1 MNWKWSF
8 TVIACALCYL
18 SLSILLLFQ
27 LHFKFFGICWPQQV
41 VWYFTLSWHSR
52 CWMGMNLVFAP
63 GSSGV
68 SSERGCMDSEADIQ
82 FQFLCVTLKK
92 SPSLTS
98 TFLALRGMWC
108 TRLKAL
114 FALRLLYLVITSSSS
129 LQMKM
134 HSDCLSITI
143 LNLKILHA

>member
-1 MNWKWSF
+1 MFVHTGLLPKSPLILSPVISCPVEELTQINELEMIF
-8 TVIACALCYL
+8 HGDCLCPVLLITVYFVI
-18 SLSILLLFQ
+18 FQ

-52 CWMGMNLVFAP
+52 CWMEMNLVFAP
-63 GSSGV
+63 GSGGI
-68 SSERGCMDSEADIQ
+68 SSERGCMDSEADIR

-108 TRLKAL
+108 TR
-114 FALRLLYLVITSSSS
+114 
-129 LQMKM
+129 
-134 HSDCLSITI
+134 
-143 LNLKILHA
+143 